1 MNISNISLNR
11 RNFVS
16 ASAFMT
22 LGAVFNKSNK
32 EENEGKI
39 LPNEDLMREH
49 GILRRIMLIYE
60 RSVKLPQVES
70 VEPIKESAKIVR
82 SFIEDY
88 HEKLEENY
96 IFPRFRKEQ
105 VMVEMVDILQ
115 EQHEVTRKLTDMIM
129 NIGASSDF
137 EKINKAISLF
147 INAYRPH
154 ASREDTELFP
164 QFRKITSPKEY
175 DHFGETFEEWEKRL
189 FGENGF
195 ENMVNK
201 VEAIEKKIGINL
213 LQKFTP
219 NIS

>member
-1 MNISNISLNR
+1 
-11 RNFVS
+11 
-16 ASAFMT
+16 MT
-22 LGAVFNKSNK
+22 LGAVFQKNNK
-32 EENEGKI
+32 EENEEKI

-60 RSVKLPQVES
+60 KSVRLPQAES
-70 VEPIKESAKIVR
+70 VEPIKQSAQIIR

-88 HEKLEENY
+88 HEKLEENF

-105 VMVEMVDILQ
+105 VMVEMVDTLQ
-115 EQHEVTRKLTDMIM
+115 EQHEVTRKLTDIIL
-129 NIGASSDF
+129 NIGGTTDF

-175 DHFGETFEEWEKRL
+175 DHLGETFEDWEKRL
-189 FGENGF
+189 FSENGF
-195 ENMVNK
+195 TDMVNK
-201 VEAIEKKIGINL
+201 VSAIEKKIGINL

-219 NIS
+219 NIL